1 MGPAIEDPF
10 SATTF
15 SRRLIHAAWAD
26 FLWRE
31 DFDFRD
37 LVLDDEAAHHF
48 YQGNTA
54 FMPLKSGVN
63 ALTVKKYQQLIETRN
78 SVKRWKLYLNNIMWS
93 FGARLPISS
102 GMVNEDDHGLWERL
116 EEKLIRMEAEI
127 AEFMDMFSQRT
138 TMEESFAAK
147 QQAMSAS
154 QLTIIATIVVPCT
167 FVASIL
173 SMGGEF
179 AAGQPLF
186 GVYWAISIPAT
197 LVLLV
202 WVLYERNETHPKFQ
216 QLKKR
221 LEFLRPR
228 KSTVDEEQG
237 EKQ

>member
-1 MGPAIEDPF
+1 
-10 SATTF
+10 
-15 SRRLIHAAWAD
+15 
-26 FLWRE
+26 
-31 DFDFRD
+31 
-37 LVLDDEAAHHF
+37 
-48 YQGNTA
+48 
-54 FMPLKSGVN
+54 MPLKSGVN

-127 AEFMDMFSQRT
+127 AEFMDMFSQRA

-147 QQAMSAS
+147 QQARSAS

-186 GVYWAISIPAT
+186 GVYWAITIPAT